1 MSRNILKEAPSTWD
15 GEAAEAHGQHQEGDG
30 HPAGVGE
37 AHHQQQ
43 GGLHPKAWGG
53 ETSTFKHKQ
62 EPSKYSI
69 KLDHKSQIVGGK
81 IKSSLF

>member
-1 MSRNILKEAPSTWD
+1 MRRNILKEAPSTWD

-43 GGLHPKAWGG
+43 GGLHPEAWGG
-53 ETSTFKHKQ
+53 GGGGRQT
-62 EPSKYSI
+62 PSNINRS
-69 KLDHKSQIVGGK
+69 LQNNQLSFGRQI
-81 IKSSLF
+81 